1 MTKDKKILQITLIS
15 FGVFLILITYF
26 LYPKINKEKNRIAKI
41 DEETVVLQEETE
53 SNVFENLQYKGF
65 YDINTPF
72 NVESKKA
79 YISDDDPD
87 LVYMTGMEVTLFLDG
102 DKIIKII
109 SDKGKY
115 NKKTYDCFFVDN
127 VVADDGQN
135 KIFADNLDL
144 LATKE
149 ITVAYNDVKFFSK
162 EGKLQA
168 DKVEYNFKT
177 RYYKI
182 SMFNDKSIKAKYIK

>member
-1 MTKDKKILQITLIS
+1 MTKDKKTLQITLVS
-15 FGVFLILITYF
+15 FGIFLILITYF
-26 LYPKINKEKNRIAKI
+26 LYPKINKEKNRIAKTG
-41 DEETVVLQEETE
+41 EETVVLQEETE
-53 SNVFENLQYKGF
+53 NNVFENLQYKGF

-72 NVESKKA
+72 NVKSKKA
-79 YISDDDPD
+79 YISDDDPE

-102 DKIIKII
+102 DNIVKIT
-109 SDKGKY
+109 SDKGRY
-115 NKKTYDCFFVDN
+115 NKITYDCFFVDN
-127 VVADDGQN
+127 VVANDGQN
-135 KIFADNLDL
+135 KIFAENLDL

-182 SMFNDKSIKAKYIK
+182 SMYDDKSIKAKYIK